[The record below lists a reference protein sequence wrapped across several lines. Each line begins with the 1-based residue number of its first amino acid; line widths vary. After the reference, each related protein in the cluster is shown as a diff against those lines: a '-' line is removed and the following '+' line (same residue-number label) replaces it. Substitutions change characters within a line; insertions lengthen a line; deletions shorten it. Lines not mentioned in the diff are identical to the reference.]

1 MTVQFHADDAAPCV
15 FCAIIAGTAP
25 AAPVWSDTGAYAF
38 MDLRQP
44 NPGHVLITPRRHVA
58 RLHELEPDEAAVLMR
73 GAVLI
78 ARALREAVGMDAYS
92 LWQSNGIAAGQEV
105 MHVHLHISPRLPA
118 DGLMRIYPNDV
129 PKPMARDALA
139 QLAER
144 VRRAMPGGG
153 RVEQR

>member
-1 MTVQFHADDAAPCV
+1 MTVRFDHDAAAPCV
-15 FCAIIAGTAP
+15 FCEIIAGTAP
-25 AAPVWSDTGAYAF
+25 AAPVWADAGAYAF

-58 RLHELEPDEAAVLMR
+58 RLHELEPDEAAALMK

-118 DGLMRIYPNDV
+118 DGLLRIYPNGV
-129 PKPMARDALA
+129 PTPMSRDALA

-144 VRRAMPGGG
+144 VRRAMPGDGA
-153 RVEQR
+153 VELR